1 MEKEAREWDDNADEY
16 AKIVEDILEGK
27 ARKQK
32 DSMGVE
38 ARGP

>member
-27 ARKQK
+27 
-32 DSMGVE
+32 GHE
-38 ARGP
+38 TEG